1 MNYETEMSYGATGT
15 EDAIVVQNAPAPVSA
30 LQQIALERLAAHR
43 SRKAQAQAERAAK
56 DAKREIQPAVG
67 RQSSR
72 VGASRVRDA
81 VAARYESSVSYREF
95 LAGEA
100 ERALEQVQAAAEIA
114 ARGAQAAAEEQ
125 MRMMQEMQQ
134 WSQFNLAESVR
145 AAEAAEQDLVQEAEL
160 QAPQL
165 QVRLPEELKAANSI
179 LDGPRVVDYG
189 AVPVTDEE
197 LAALEDEIEF
207 RLSPDFVG
215 HNLETQA
222 IPANI
227 IEFPRQLVA
236 PRKAR
241 PRLAEGPLR
250 DENEPEAQL
259 RIFEVEPEQI
269 SVEAA
274 VADPMDAAPEWQ
286 SLQLEAAT
294 AETSGLPQ
302 TPIEFAIEPQ
312 TAALHLRMMSAL
324 VDGCCIMAALIGFA
338 WVAMRVAGP
347 QLRSLPL
354 PMMGACIAGTLT
366 VMFLLYQMLFF
377 TLAESTPGMR
387 YARIGLCTF
396 GDSNPTRKAMRRRVW
411 AMLLAASPLGLGVI
425 WMALD
430 GEGLGW
436 HDRMTRMYPRAY

>member
-1 MNYETEMSYGATGT
+1 MSYGATGT
-15 EDAIVVQNAPAPVSA
+15 EGAIAVPNEAAPAVSA
-30 LQQIALERLAAHR
+30 LQQIAAERLAAHR
-43 SRKAQAQAERAAK
+43 SRKAQAQSA
-56 DAKREIQPAVG
+56 AKREMQAAANAK
-67 RQSSR
+67 QSSR
-72 VGASRVRDA
+72 VGAARVREA

-95 LAGEA
+95 LASET

-114 ARGAQAAAEEQ
+114 TRGAQAAAEAQ
-125 MRMMQEMQQ
+125 MRMMQEMEQ
-134 WSQFNLAESVR
+134 WDRAEREHAV
-145 AAEAAEQDLVQEAEL
+145 EAAMQEPEVRF
-160 QAPQL
+160 APQL
-165 QVRLPEELKAANSI
+165 QGPELHVRLPEEWTAANSI
-179 LDGPRVVDYG
+179 MENPHVYRDDAMRMS
-189 AVPVTDEE
+189 DEE
-197 LAALEDEIEF
+197 LAELEQEIEF

-236 PRKAR
+236 SRKAR

-250 DENEPEAQL
+250 DESEPEAQL
-259 RIFEVEPEQI
+259 RIFEVEAEQI
-269 SVEAA
+269 SMEAA

-286 SLQLEAAT
+286 SLQLGAAQ
-294 AETSGLPQ
+294 AETSA
-302 TPIEFAIEPQ
+302 TRPIEFAIEPQ
-312 TAALHLRMMSAL
+312 TAALHLRMMAAL
-324 VDGCCIMAALIGFA
+324 VDGCCMVAAFVGFA
-338 WVAMRVAGP
+338 CAATRLAGP
-347 QLRSLPL
+347 QLRALPL
-354 PMMGACIAGTLT
+354 PLMGICAAATLMT
-366 VMFLLYQMLFF
+366 IFLLYQMLFF

-411 AMLLAASPLGLGVI
+411 AKLLAASPLGLGVI

>member
-1 MNYETEMSYGATGT
+1 MSYGATGT
-15 EDAIVVQNAPAPVSA
+15 EGAIVVQNEPPMSA
-30 LQQIALERLAAHR
+30 LQQIAVERLASHR
-43 SRKAQAQAERAAK
+43 NRKAEAQAERVAK
-56 DAKREIQPAVG
+56 NARREREMQVATAG
-67 RQSSR
+67 RQASR
-72 VGASRVRDA
+72 SGAARVRDA

-100 ERALEQVQAAAEIA
+100 ERALEQVQAAAESA
-114 ARGAQAAAEEQ
+114 SRGAQAVAEAQ
-125 MRMMQEMQQ
+125 KMMQELEQWNRAETAREQEEEMHGLHTGFESAMQ
-134 WSQFNLAESVR
+134 AP
-145 AAEAAEQDLVQEAEL
+145 EL

-165 QVRLPEELKAANSI
+165 QVRLPEELTATNAIFDS
-179 LDGPRVVDYG
+179 PRVVDY
-189 AVPVTDEE
+189 AAAPVSEEE
-197 LAALEDEIEF
+197 LAELEEEIEF

-215 HNLETQA
+215 HNLETQT

-250 DENEPEAQL
+250 DETEPEAQL
-259 RIFEVEPEQI
+259 RIFEVEAEQI
-269 SVEAA
+269 SLEAA
-274 VADPMDAAPEWQ
+274 VADPTEAAPEWQ
-286 SLQLEAAT
+286 SLQLDASQSD
-294 AETSGLPQ
+294 TSASM

-312 TAALHLRMMSAL
+312 AAALHLRMMSAL
-324 VDGCCIMAALIGFA
+324 VDGCCMMAAFVGFA
-338 WVAMRVAGP
+338 CVAMRVAGP
-347 QLRSLPL
+347 QLRALPL
-354 PMMGACIAGTLT
+354 SMLGACVAVTLT
-366 VMFLLYQMLFF
+366 VIFLLYQMLFF
-377 TLAESTPGMR
+377 TVSESTPGMR

-411 AMLLAASPLGLGVI
+411 AMLMAASPLGLGVI

>member
-1 MNYETEMSYGATGT
+1 LSFAESYGAEMSYRATGT
-15 EDAIVVQNAPAPVSA
+15 EDAIAVPNEAAPAVNA
-30 LQQIALERLAAHR
+30 LQQIAVERLAAHR
-43 SRKAQAQAERAAK
+43 NRKVQAQRAAK
-56 DAKREIQPAVG
+56 REMQAAAAEQ
-67 RQSSR
+67 QSSR
-72 VGASRVRDA
+72 MGSARVREA

-95 LAGEA
+95 LASET

-114 ARGAQAAAEEQ
+114 ARGAQAAADAQ
-125 MRMMQEMQQ
+125 LRMMQEMEQ
-134 WSQFNLAESVR
+134 WNRAEKEHAV
-145 AAEAAEQDLVQEAEL
+145 EAAVQEAM
-160 QAPQL
+160 QAPEMGFAPEL
-165 QVRLPEELKAANSI
+165 HVRLREELPVTNSF
-179 LDGPRVVDYG
+179 LENPHVYRDD
-189 AVPVTDEE
+189 AVPASDEE
-197 LAALEDEIEF
+197 LADLEQEIEF

-236 PRKAR
+236 SRKAR

-259 RIFEVEPEQI
+259 RIFEVEAEQI
-269 SVEAA
+269 SMEAA
-274 VADPMDAAPEWQ
+274 VTDSMEVAPEWQ
-286 SLQLEAAT
+286 SLQLGAAQMDTGAAT
-294 AETSGLPQ
+294 

-324 VDGCCIMAALIGFA
+324 VDGCCMMAAFVGFA
-338 WVAMRVAGP
+338 CVAMRIAGP
-347 QLRSLPL
+347 QLRALPL
-354 PMMGACIAGTLT
+354 PLMGVCAAATLM
-366 VMFLLYQMLFF
+366 VIFVLYQMLFF

-411 AMLLAASPLGLGVI
+411 AKLLAASPLGLGVI

>member
-1 MNYETEMSYGATGT
+1 LSYAEVSYGATGT
-15 EDAIVVQNAPAPVSA
+15 EDAIVVQNEATPVSA
-30 LQQIALERLAAHR
+30 LQKMAAERLAAHR
-43 SRKAQAQAERAAK
+43 SRKAQAQAERAAR
-56 DAKREIQPAVG
+56 REMQTAVTA
-67 RQSSR
+67 RPSR
-72 VGASRVRDA
+72 SGAARVRDA

-100 ERALEQVQAAAEIA
+100 ERALEQVQAAAESA
-114 ARGAQAAAEEQ
+114 ALGAQAVAEAQ
-125 MRMMQEMQQ
+125 KMMQELEQ
-134 WSQFNLAESVR
+134 WNRAESER
-145 AAEAAEQDLVQEAEL
+145 AIKAAGEKEMQELEMVFSPEL

-165 QVRLPEELKAANSI
+165 QVRLPEELAAANMFVESQHMHA
-179 LDGPRVVDYG
+179 VD
-189 AVPVTDEE
+189 AMQVSDEE
-197 LAALEDEIEF
+197 LAELEEEIEF

-215 HNLETQA
+215 HNLETQP

-250 DENEPEAQL
+250 AGSEPEAQL
-259 RIFEVEPEQI
+259 RIFEVEAEHI
-269 SVEAA
+269 SMAA
-274 VADPMDAAPEWQ
+274 VADPMEAAPEWQ
-286 SLQLEAAT
+286 SLQLGAAT
-294 AETSGLPQ
+294 TANNAATI
-302 TPIEFAIEPQ
+302 PIEFAIEPQ
-312 TAALHLRMMSAL
+312 TAALHLRMMAAL
-324 VDGCCIMAALIGFA
+324 VDGCCMMAAFVGFA
-338 WVAMRVAGP
+338 CVATRVAGP
-347 QLRSLPL
+347 QLRALPL
-354 PMMGACIAGTLT
+354 PILGVGVAVTLT
-366 VMFLLYQMLFF
+366 AIFLLYQMLFF

-411 AMLLAASPLGLGVI
+411 AKLLAASPLGLGVI

>member
-1 MNYETEMSYGATGT
+1 MSYGATGT
-15 EDAIVVQNAPAPVSA
+15 EDAIVVSNEAAPAVSA
-30 LQQIALERLAAHR
+30 LQQIAVERLAAHR
-43 SRKAQAQAERAAK
+43 NRKAQAQRAAK
-56 DAKREIQPAVG
+56 REMQAAAAE

-72 VGASRVRDA
+72 TGAARVREA

-95 LAGEA
+95 LASET

-114 ARGAQAAAEEQ
+114 TRGAQAAAEAQ
-125 MRMMQEMQQ
+125 MRMMQEMEQ
-134 WSQFNLAESVR
+134 WNRAEREREV
-145 AAEAAEQDLVQEAEL
+145 EAAVHEAMQEPEMRFAPEL
-160 QAPQL
+160 H
-165 QVRLPEELKAANSI
+165 VRLPEEWTAANSI
-179 LDGPRVVDYG
+179 MESPHVYRDDAVRVS
-189 AVPVTDEE
+189 DEE
-197 LAALEDEIEF
+197 LAELEQEIEF

-236 PRKAR
+236 SRKAR

-250 DENEPEAQL
+250 DESEPEAQL
-259 RIFEVEPEQI
+259 RIFEVEAEQI
-269 SVEAA
+269 SMEAA

-286 SLQLEAAT
+286 SLQLGAAQ
-294 AETSGLPQ
+294 AETS
-302 TPIEFAIEPQ
+302 TTRPIEFAIEPQ
-312 TAALHLRMMSAL
+312 TAALHLRMMAAM
-324 VDGCCIMAALIGFA
+324 VDGCCMMAAFVGFA
-338 WVAMRVAGP
+338 CVATRLAGP
-347 QLRSLPL
+347 QLRALPL
-354 PMMGACIAGTLT
+354 PLMGVCAAATLT
-366 VMFLLYQMLFF
+366 AIFLLYQMLFF

-411 AMLLAASPLGLGVI
+411 AKLLAASPLGLGVI